1 MPDQERVVWRYAV
14 ALAAIGTALALREL
28 LRVFLGNSN
37 PYHTVWAAIVFSA
50 WYCGLGP
57 SILASLLGALGVW
70 YFFVP
75 PYYSFVVLDRA
86 SIFGVI
92 DFLFLSTF
100 IVVLG
105 EGIRRGESKRKKAE
119 RDLQLAREL
128 AYTELKQQVKE
139 RTREL
144 EESNQQL
151 RQLSARLIRFQDEER
166 RKIAR
171 ELHDSVGQYLVAVG
185 MSVEAAKAE
194 QASAAAI
201 RSLEDAAA
209 ITRTCASEVRT
220 ISHLLHPPLL
230 EELGLVSAIRWYV
243 EGFAARSGIQVSLEI
258 QEHLERLGNDVELVL
273 FRVLQESLTN
283 IHRHSGSNTATIR
296 LSADS
301 QKVCLEVQDQGSG
314 ATGSNGS
321 SNGFSPGIGTTGM
334 RERLKEFAGVL
345 ELTSDKTGTRVKAVI
360 PLASGLVKA
369 QSRSK
374 SQPPVNTSHSNP
386 AAP

>member
-1 MPDQERVVWRYAV
+1 MPDRKRVVWRYAA

-37 PYHTVWAAIVFSA
+37 PYHTVWVAIVFSA

-70 YFFVP
+70 YLFVP

-92 DFLFLSTF
+92 DFLFLSAF

-105 EGIRRGESKRKKAE
+105 EAIRRGESKRKKAE

-171 ELHDSVGQYLVAVG
+171 ELHDSVGQYLVAVS
-185 MSVEAAKAE
+185 MSLEAAKTE

-209 ITRTCASEVRT
+209 ITKECASEVRT

-230 EELGLVSAIRWYV
+230 EELGLVPAIRWYV
-243 EGFAARSGIQVSLEI
+243 EGFAARSGIQVSVEI
-258 QEHLERLGNDVELVL
+258 QEHLARLGNDVELVL

-283 IHRHSGSNTATIR
+283 IHRHSGSKTATIR

-301 QKVCLEVQDQGSG
+301 QRVWLEVQDQGSG
-314 ATGSNGS
+314 ATGRNGS
-321 SNGFSPGIGTTGM
+321 SNGFSPGIGTAGM
-334 RERLKEFAGVL
+334 RERLSEFAGVL
-345 ELTSDKTGTRVKAVI
+345 DLASDKTGTRVKAVI
-360 PLASGLVKA
+360 PLARGIVKSTVKEQA
-369 QSRSK
+369 S
-374 SQPPVNTSHSNP
+374 
-386 AAP
+386 AAG